1 MKRISLVFLC
11 FVLLFTTLSF
21 PALAEG
27 KGKISLSGEVEGL
40 SRGDP
45 FEVFLELNRNP
56 GLASLLVTLH
66 FDPQVLEFQ
75 SAADPALLPGFA
87 MTPPDEKGDLILRW
101 RAPEG
106 EGDLTAAGNLCKL
119 IFRVKDDAP
128 LGETLLEPR
137 INSRFFDAQNSLGEA
152 VVFDVEALTAKLP
165 CYHVKQEITVLSQ
178 PSFETAGTGTVVCRD
193 CGETWEEEILPTLAS
208 ADGSTFA
215 TLQPGE
221 YLDADEKGLRTD
233 YLYGGTPV
241 EEAKSLFGDAL
252 IRAFRISFIK
262 NESVFDPK
270 GKTAVQLTLEFEV
283 PERFVLFAIENGEAK
298 KVDARQEKGV
308 LYFNYAPGLL
318 VLGTRSPG
326 TPPETSPTTTTS
338 PATSSQAPVEISSR
352 TPSEGPGRQDLI
364 YLAAGALAVVI
375 FGTGAVILLR
385 GGKKY

>member
-1 MKRISLVFLC
+1 MKKYSLAFLC
-11 FVLLFTTLSF
+11 FVLIFTTLSF
-21 PALAEG
+21 PAFAEG
-27 KGKISLSGEVEGL
+27 KGKIRLSGEVESL
-40 SRGDP
+40 SRGDS

-56 GLASLLVTLH
+56 GVTSLLVTLH

-75 SAADPALLPGFA
+75 GADDPALLPGFA

-106 EGDLTAAGNLCKL
+106 EGDLVAAGNLCKL
-119 IFRVKDDAP
+119 LFRVKEDAP

-152 VVFDVEALTAKLP
+152 VVFDTEALAVKLP
-165 CYHVKQEITVLSQ
+165 CYHVKEEIIVLSQ
-178 PSFETAGTGTVVCRD
+178 PSFETAGTGNVVCRD
-193 CGETWEEEILPTLAS
+193 CGETREEEILPTLAS

-221 YLDADEKGLRTD
+221 YLDADKKGLRTD

-252 IRAFRISFIK
+252 IRAFRVSFIK

-298 KVDARQEKGV
+298 KVDARQEKGI

-318 VLGTRSPG
+318 VLATRSPG
-326 TPPETSPTTTTS
+326 TPPETSPTTTAPVS
-338 PATSSQAPVEISSR
+338 SSEAPLASSSQNSS
-352 TPSEGPGRQDLI
+352 EEAGRKDLL
-364 YLAAGALAVVI
+364 YLGAGALAVVI
-375 FGTGAVILLR
+375 FGTGAAILLR